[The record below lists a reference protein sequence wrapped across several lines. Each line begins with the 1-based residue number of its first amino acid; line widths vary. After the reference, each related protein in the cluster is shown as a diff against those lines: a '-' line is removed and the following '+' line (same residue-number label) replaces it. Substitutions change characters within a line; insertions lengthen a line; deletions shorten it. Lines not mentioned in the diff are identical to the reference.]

1 MSKQEFTD
9 GLRRSLYTIQ
19 DYTYVNDTIS
29 YYENYI
35 EAQIRMGK
43 TEEEVMQEL
52 GDPRLIAKSILATYE
67 SEDEEED
74 GFREYEEKS
83 FSGGSQMRETV
94 LGFNGKRIRMPSWLA
109 KTLGI
114 LLLIAVL
121 FVMITVLSWLAPYIF
136 LGVIAYIV
144 YKAFFGKY

>member
-9 GLRRSLYTIQ
+9 GLRRSLSTIQ

-35 EAQIRMGK
+35 ETQIRMGK

-52 GDPRLIAKSILATYE
+52 GNPRLIAKSILATYE
-67 SEDEEED
+67 SEVEEED
-74 GFREYEEKS
+74 GFREYEENS
-83 FSGGSQMRETV
+83 FSRNHHMGETMF
-94 LGFNGKRIRMPSWLA
+94 GFNGRQIRMPSWLA

-114 LLLIAVL
+114 LLLIAVF
-121 FVMITVLSWLAPYIF
+121 FVLITVLSWLAPYIF
-136 LGVIAYIV
+136 LGVIAYII